1 MTGAL
6 QGKGLQKLDGL
17 VGRDFRP
24 RETAEFWRSA
34 PGVQSGEVS
43 REDIETEVFFFPAST
58 HVEKDGSFTNT
69 QRLLQWHYKAV
80 EPKEDCRSE
89 LWFYYHLGR
98 KIREKLAASQDPKNA
113 PVLELTWHYPTSG
126 EHEEPSAEAV
136 LAEVNGW
143 DDQGQAL

>member
-69 QRLLQWHYKAV
+69 QRLLQWHFKAV

-89 LWFYYHLGR
+89 LRIYYHLGK
-98 KIREKLAASQDPKNA
+98 KIREKLKETHEDRDKPL
-113 PVLELTWHYPTSG
+113 LELQWHHPTSG
-126 EHEEPSAEAV
+126 QIALPIVDAG
-136 LAEVNGW
+136 LAR
-143 DDQGQAL
+143 

>member
-43 REDIETEVFFFPAST
+43 REDIETEVFFFPAAT

-69 QRLLQWHYKAV
+69 QRLLQWHHKAI
-80 EPKEDCRSE
+80 EPPGDCRSE
-89 LWFYYHLGR
+89 LDFAYHLGAR
-98 KIREKLAASQDPKNA
+98 LKELYANSREARDEPIRRLVWS
-113 PVLELTWHYPTSG
+113 YPTRG
-126 EHEEPSAEAV
+126 AHREVDAEAV
-136 LAEVNGW
+136 LAEINGW
-143 DDQGQAL
+143 SVS